1 MRRHQSPPRLLAANL
16 LRASS
21 LLRPPSVL
29 AACAALLHH
38 APDDAH
44 RLLDETPRG
53 RAAAIVR
60 ALTSAPSSSSGDTDR
75 IACLH
80 CAALKSG
87 AVLDPPVR
95 TTLLAA
101 YARAGRGAGAGAG
114 AGAALALFREAVAP
128 DVILWNAAVGALT
141 TSCRYDDA
149 AALFRRMARELGE
162 FDSTTVVV
170 MLSGASRAGNLRRG
184 MELHGMAAKSCLG
197 AHCLSAWNALIDM
210 YAKCGDFRS
219 AEVVFQSMPCR
230 DTTSWNS
237 VISGSIFNGLAEV
250 SACYFREM
258 SRSILQPDE
267 VSLSSVL
274 SACSR
279 LDDLFSFGES
289 VHSCAVKL
297 GYEDT
302 ASCSVANS
310 LVTFY
315 SEFGM
320 PEAAKK
326 VFASNLNRNL
336 VSWNAMIKGLVQN
349 ERVTEALAVLRRMR
363 LENQPDVATLV
374 TIVSGCAD
382 QGLLSEGETLHGYVI
397 RKGLLHEEPSMGNSL
412 LDLYLKCD
420 EPSNAGLLFMTMPR
434 RDLISWNTMI
444 SGYSRYGP
452 LREEAQLMFKR
463 LLSEGSSCSLATM
476 LAVIPSCSIPEELSF
491 GKALHSFS
499 LKCGFTSS
507 GVSAVNALIHMYMSC
522 GDPLAAFSLIERII
536 PVSDIISWNTVIVG
550 CLQNELH
557 EDALEIFRF
566 MYCFLAINPDS
577 ITIVSVLSA
586 CGDLN
591 LLALGKSIHCMI
603 LKHLFASNLRV
614 KNSLLTMYFRFGDT
628 RSAELVFYSMGDTN
642 LCSWNCMI
650 SGFAQNNKGWRA
662 LQFYQKMEDFEPN
675 EISVVG
681 IICACTQLGGYRQG
695 KSIHGHVF
703 RSVLHNNVF
712 ISASLVDMYCK
723 CGRLD
728 IAVRVFE
735 ASAEKSIAG
744 WNSLISAFG
753 FHGHGMKSID
763 LFWKMHDSRMK
774 ATKSTFI
781 ALLSACSHSG
791 LVDEGWKYYCLMSE
805 KFGITPAPEHHVCI
819 LDMLGRAGRLQ
830 EAHKFVESLPSQQ
843 SHGIWGALLN
853 ACSSRS
859 ELKMGESIAK
869 HLLHLEPGNS
879 GYYVT
884 AANLYAYKDMWS
896 GAAQVRSLLQDKGL
910 VKPHGHSTVG

>member
-1 MRRHQSPPRLLAANL
+1 MRRHTPGLLAAKL

-21 LLRPPSVL
+21 LLSPPSVL
-29 AACAALLHH
+29 AAHAYLFHH
-38 APDDAH
+38 APDNAH
-44 RLLDETPRG
+44 RLLDETPHG

-60 ALTSAPSSSSGDTDR
+60 ALRSASSSCDTYCVP
-75 IACLH
+75 CLH
-80 CAALKSG
+80 CASLKSG

-95 TTLLAA
+95 TSLLAA
-101 YARAGRGAGAGAG
+101 YARAGRGAG

-128 DVILWNAAVGALT
+128 DVVLWNAAIGTLT

-184 MELHGMAAKSCLG
+184 MELHGMAAKRCLDG
-197 AHCLSAWNALIDM
+197 HCLSVWNALVDM
-210 YAKCGDFRS
+210 YAKCGDFDS

-250 SACYFREM
+250 AAWYFREM
-258 SRSILQPDE
+258 SCSILQPDE

-289 VHSCAVKL
+289 VHSCVVKL
-297 GYEDT
+297 GYEQT

-310 LVTFY
+310 LMTFY

-320 PEAAKK
+320 PEAAEK

-349 ERVTEALAVLRRMR
+349 QRVTEALAVLKEMR

-374 TIVSGCAD
+374 TIISGCGD
-382 QGLLSEGETLHGYVI
+382 QGLLSEGKALHGYIV
-397 RKGLLHEEPSMGNSL
+397 RKGLLHESSVGNSL
-412 LDLYLKCD
+412 IDLYLKCD
-420 EPSNAGLLFMTMPR
+420 KPSTASVLFRTMPR

-444 SGYSRYGP
+444 SGYSRND
-452 LREEAQLMFKR
+452 LLQKLARSMLKE
-463 LLSEGSSCSLATM
+463 LLSEGLCCSLTTM
-476 LAVIPSCSIPEELSF
+476 LAVIPSCSSPEELSF
-491 GKALHSFS
+491 GQALHSFS
-499 LKCGFTSS
+499 LKCGFTCSE
-507 GVSAVNALIHMYMSC
+507 VSAVNALMHMYISC
-522 GDPLAAFSLIERII
+522 GDPPAAFSLIERII
-536 PVSDIISWNTVIVG
+536 PVSDIISWNTIIVG
-550 CLQNELH
+550 CLQNGLDK
-557 EDALEIFRF
+557 DALEAFQF
-566 MYCFLAINPDS
+566 MYCSLAIKSDS
-577 ITIVSVLSA
+577 ITLVSVLSA
-586 CGDLN
+586 CGNLN
-591 LLALGKSIHCMI
+591 LLALGKSVHCMI
-603 LKHLFASNLRV
+603 LKHLLASNLRV

-628 RSAELVFYSMGDTN
+628 RSAELVFYSMGETN

-681 IICACTQLGGYRQG
+681 IICACTQLGDYRQG
-695 KSIHGHVF
+695 KSIHGHVV
-703 RSVLHNNVF
+703 RSSLHNNVF
-712 ISASLVDMYCK
+712 ISASLIDMYCK

-744 WNSLISAFG
+744 WNTMISAFG
-753 FHGHGMKSID
+753 FHGHGLKSIE
-763 LFWKMHDSRMK
+763 LFWKMNDSGMK

-791 LVDEGWKYYCLMSE
+791 LVDEGWMYYRLMSE
-805 KFGITPAPEHHVCI
+805 KFGITPAPEHHVWI
-819 LDMLGRAGRLQ
+819 VDMLGRAGRLQ
-830 EAHKFVESLPSQQ
+830 EAYKFVESLPSQQ
-843 SHGIWGALLN
+843 VHGVWGALLN

-884 AANLYAYKDMWS
+884 ISNLYACRDMWS
-896 GAAQVRSLLQDKGL
+896 GAVQVRSVLQDKGL
-910 VKPHGHSTVG
+910 VKPHGHSIVG